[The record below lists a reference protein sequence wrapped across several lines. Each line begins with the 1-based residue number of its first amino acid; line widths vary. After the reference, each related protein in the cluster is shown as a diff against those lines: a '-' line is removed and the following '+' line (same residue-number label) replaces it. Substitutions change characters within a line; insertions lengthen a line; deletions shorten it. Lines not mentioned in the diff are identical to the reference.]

1 VDDDGKMLK
10 EIDREVYRTALVS
23 LFWSIIQ
30 DRKAQPGGYRMQ
42 DLARELGIDKSQVS
56 RWFSDM
62 PNWEANTVADI
73 ANALDVELRV
83 EAYDRTTGKRYTSVG
98 PDPEPLHGKGRAALA
113 GR

>member
-1 VDDDGKMLK
+1 MNDDAKMLK
-10 EIDREVYRTALVS
+10 EVDREVYRTALVS

-56 RWFSDM
+56 RWFSDI

-73 ANALDVELRV
+73 ANALGVELRV
-83 EAYDRTTGKRYTSVG
+83 EAYDRTTGKQFTAAGS
-98 PDPEPLHGKGRAALA
+98 DPEPLGGKGRPALA